1 MLLTAKSCLA
11 DRFCST
17 ELSSSVVSMEKAM
30 TAPWRRRTFKT
41 QPRFRRLRMGAAAS
55 WRTGEG
61 IEWTKFDRY
70 SIDTYPHSRS
80 PMGTPMPGPVLPRMA
95 ALSSW
100 YL

>member
-30 TAPWRRRTFKT
+30 TAPLRRRTF
-41 QPRFRRLRMGAAAS
+41 RRLRNGC
-55 WRTGEG
+55 RGEMAHRG
-61 IEWTKFDRY
+61 GHLVVNSLCL
-70 SIDTYPHSRS
+70 SIFSVQYPHSRS